1 MARATSTEF
10 RAFVPAPSAQS
21 SPLWKIAAPAV
32 FVVLW
37 STGFIA
43 AKAGLPFVEPLTFL
57 VIRFVP
63 VAALMLAVALAT
75 HAPWPDNPAQWGHS
89 ALVGVLMHGAYLG
102 GVFLAIAHGMPAGI
116 VSLIVGLQ
124 PILTAVVVGPL
135 LGERVRPRQW
145 LGLALGFGGV
155 VLVLLGKLTLD
166 GATAAAAGF
175 ALVALAGV
183 TFGTLYQKR
192 FCATVDLRSG
202 AVIQYTAA
210 GLALLPLALIGETM
224 QVDWTAELV
233 VAIAWLSFVL
243 SVGTVSLLWVL
254 VRRGAA
260 ARVASLFY
268 LVPPITALFAWALFG
283 ETLGPVA
290 LAGMAVAATG
300 VALVQKG

>member
-1 MARATSTEF
+1 M
-10 RAFVPAPSAQS
+10 
-21 SPLWKIAAPAV
+21 
-32 FVVLW
+32 LW